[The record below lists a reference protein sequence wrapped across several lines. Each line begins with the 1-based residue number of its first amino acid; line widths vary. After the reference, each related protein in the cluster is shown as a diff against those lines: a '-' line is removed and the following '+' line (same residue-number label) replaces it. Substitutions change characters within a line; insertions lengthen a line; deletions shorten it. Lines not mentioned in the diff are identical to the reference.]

1 MPSSRKQRKRH
12 RRRLLHAGVLA
23 VAALPLAVVAALA
36 ATTTKPVAIDDAASD
51 VSGPLDLQRV
61 TLHRLSDGHLRAIVT
76 FVGTVS
82 AGTLLAPSGP
92 PGSACLRV
100 WTDPAADPQAMRPDR
115 LVCVTARSAD
125 ELRAGVYQQ
134 LGQRLRRVAPAQAR
148 TNRSGR
154 SFVIRITQSSL
165 GGPAFIRFSAEST
178 RPGCERVSCIDTAP
192 EGGRVRHFRLQ

>member
-1 MPSSRKQRKRH
+1 MQRNRH
-12 RRRLLHAGVLA
+12 RRRLLRGGVLA

-36 ATTTKPVAIDDAASD
+36 ATTKPVAIDDATSD

-82 AGTLLAPSGP
+82 AGTLLAASGP

-100 WTDPAADPQAMRPDR
+100 WTDPAADPRAMRPDR

-134 LGQRLRRVAPAQAR
+134 RGQRLRRVAPAQAR

-154 SFVIRITQSSL
+154 SFVVRITQSSL
-165 GGPAFIRFSAEST
+165 GGPALIRFSAEST
-178 RPGCERVSCIDTAP
+178 RPGCARLACIDTAP
-192 EGGRVRHFRLQ
+192 EGGRVRHFRLR